1 VRSRQRFWR
10 LHLPLISVVLIA
22 GLFRIWLFTAV
33 EHQQASHFNVS
44 QALVAIHVASRY
56 VSLVVLPIS
65 QTIVHAV
72 YPLTSLA
79 DPRLWTALGI
89 LAVVVAG
96 ALAAGRRDRS
106 IPFGVAWF
114 FVTLVPSS
122 LLLILADRGQPMAE
136 HRVYL
141 ATAGALLAAGS
152 VVENLAR
159 RTATHRARRIVLAA
173 PATVVVV
180 LMGLTVARNRVWAD
194 PIHLWG
200 DASAKAPLTWA
211 ARYGLAEAY
220 RAAGNNPAAVDAY
233 QQAIALRPSLS
244 DGYLGLAGTWLD
256 MGEPVKASETLRLG
270 LLRVPDDPLLR
281 TKLAMVEGERL
292 GNPTEAV
299 KLCREAL
306 AIAPALR
313 EAQDCVRRYQD
324 RLNRSGR

>member
-1 VRSRQRFWR
+1 
-10 LHLPLISVVLIA
+10 L
-22 GLFRIWLFTAV
+22 
-33 EHQQASHFNVS
+33 S

-79 DPRLWTALGI
+79 DPRLWTALGV
-89 LAVVVAG
+89 LAVVVVA

-114 FVTLVPSS
+114 FVTLMPSS

-141 ATAGALLAAGS
+141 ATAGAFLALGAF
-152 VVENLAR
+152 VENLAR
-159 RTATHRARRIVLAA
+159 QPLTMARRRIVLAGTA
-173 PATVVVV
+173 AVVVV
-180 LMGLTVARNRVWAD
+180 LTGLTVARNRVWAD
-194 PIHLWG
+194 PVQLWG
-200 DASAKAPLTWA
+200 DASEKAPLTWG

-220 RAAGNNPAAVDAY
+220 RAAGNQAAAVDAY
-233 QQAIALRPSLS
+233 QQAIALRPGLA
-244 DGYLGLAGTWLD
+244 DAYLGLAGTWLD
-256 MGEPVKASETLRLG
+256 MGEPIKASETLRLAI
-270 LLRVPDDPLLR
+270 LRLPGDPLLK
-281 TKLAMVEGERL
+281 TKLAMVEAERL
-292 GNPTEAV
+292 GNPAEAV

-306 AIAPALR
+306 VIAPALR

-324 RLNRSGR
+324 RLNPSAR